1 MIFTMLQYNDELL
14 DAIVKNEQAISKRN
28 NTLASIIK

>member
-14 DAIVKNEQAISKRN
+14 DAIVKNEQAISMRN

>member
-1 MIFTMLQYNDELL
+1 MIFTLLQYNDALL
-14 DAIVKNEQAISKRN
+14 DAIVKNAQAITQRN

>member
-14 DAIVKNEQAISKRN
+14 DDIVKNEQAISMRN